1 MEVAAVVGHV
11 LGPVLALG
19 GVAAVAAVS
28 LLIAEAARGRE
39 GHHPILVHGYPS
51 IGVSLVKSSQLF
63 ICIWHDIGIEKSFF
77 QVVQISPPYRVF
89 INDIQHRNVDF
100 RPHVDF
106 LQSWH

>member
-1 MEVAAVVGHV
+1 MVYTLAKGCSAVGPTRIEPIWNEPLSMHVSTVVGHV
-11 LGPVLALG
+11 WDPLLALG

-63 ICIWHDIGIEKSFF
+63 ISVRHDVRIAKC
-77 QVVQISPPYRVF
+77 VF
-89 INDIQHRNVDF
+89 
-100 RPHVDF
+100 
-106 LQSWH
+106 